1 MHNRL
6 SISRTSP
13 AGRRPAFGKR
23 PLVCAALCGCMLM
36 SLLQT
41 GCSGGQ
47 APAASGASTAPASTS
62 ISALPGPDGAQ
73 TAASQGSAAAAA
85 STAVKTTSAPTAAP
99 TDTVTEPATAQ
110 PLAPREKVRA
120 ALISGRIADIYKTT
134 LDSLFDRVNEAGYLQ
149 ESVTG
154 RYKGEYVRS
163 IGALVRLALEVG
175 QEEAAGR
182 ALRFVTD
189 TVKRL
194 DLPYLP
200 FTINADGRTVQQEDE
215 LDGRAHFVLG
225 WALYAMQGERSAY
238 EDDTYALMAR
248 EMDAFFSDAYF
259 DRTAAPSGGLMRNPR
274 FTHTRDNN
282 RGSYWDC
289 YDLLTNQFV
298 AAAAEQMILVAR
310 RRGDSAAAE
319 RWAAGLAEL
328 AEGIR
333 TGLTRGSGGVTVYRE
348 MLVPTASGVTKE
360 DRMSWVCL
368 SPTAAGWSG
377 MDRTIMAN
385 TERAAAEALRRRSA
399 DGTWYLAVEQTG
411 NGRVKDWVLGKAVGW
426 DIEAA
431 RLDGDW
437 QRIADW
443 FDFLESNHTGNLYM
457 ETMKKSGGKWVPDD
471 CGNAEQCIWFVW
483 AVARVREELGLSAS
497 M

>member
-1 MHNRL
+1 MHNHL
-6 SISRTSP
+6 SIPMTLP
-13 AGRRPAFGKR
+13 AGRRPAFHTR
-23 PLVCAALCGCMLM
+23 PFVCAALCGCMLAG
-36 SLLQT
+36 LLQT
-41 GCSGGQ
+41 GCSSGQ
-47 APAASGASTAPASTS
+47 APAVSAVTAASASTSASAPASPNNTE
-62 ISALPGPDGAQ
+62 
-73 TAASQGSAAAAA
+73 TAASAESAVTAA
-85 STAVKTTSAPTAAP
+85 STAVKTTAAA
-99 TDTVTEPATAQ
+99 TEAQ

-120 ALISGRIADIYKTT
+120 ALVSGRIADIYKTT
-134 LDSLFDRVNEAGYLQ
+134 LDSLFARVNEAGYLQ

-200 FTINADGRTVQQEDE
+200 FTISADGQTVRQEDE

-225 WALYAMQGERSAY
+225 WALYAMRGERSTY

-274 FTHTRDNN
+274 FTHTRDNT
-282 RGSYWDC
+282 RAGYWDC

-310 RRGDSAAAE
+310 RRGDSTAAE

-333 TGLTRGSGGVTVYRE
+333 TGLTRESGGLTVYRE

-368 SPTAAGWSG
+368 SPPAAGWSG
-377 MDRTIMAN
+377 MDPTVMAN
-385 TERAAAEALRRRSA
+385 TERAAGEVLRRRSA

-411 NGRVKDWVLGKAVGW
+411 DSTVKDWVLGKAVGW

-431 RLDGDW
+431 RLAGDW
-437 QRIADW
+437 ERIADW
-443 FDFLESNHTGNLYM
+443 FAFLESNHTGNLYM
-457 ETMKKSGGKWVPDD
+457 ETMKKSGGKWVLGD

-483 AVARVREELGLSAS
+483 AVARLRTKLGLPAAI
-497 M
+497 